1 VVVQTAAASVADEYE
16 EHGQHDLADGFS
28 MAIRRETPRLLAIA
42 HSILDDAGAAED
54 AVQEALLLA
63 WRSWDRLRDPARRQA
78 WLVRICVRQS
88 LRTRRHRLARL
99 RVEAPVETDIAELPA
114 HLTESPVDW
123 PAAWRAFSPGQ
134 RAVLTLHYHHGYTL
148 DECAAAMGCR
158 PGTAR
163 RHLHRA
169 LEKLRREVEA

>member
-1 VVVQTAAASVADEYE
+1 VVVQTAAASVADDFG
-16 EHGQHDLADGFS
+16 EHDGHDLADGFS
-28 MAIRRETPRLLAIA
+28 VAIRRETPRLLAIA

-63 WRSWDRLRDPARRQA
+63 WRSWDRLRDPSRRQA

-99 RVEAPVETDIAELPA
+99 RLEAPVETDIAELPA
-114 HLTESPVDW
+114 HLVESPVDW

-134 RAVLTLHYHHGYTL
+134 RAVLTLHYHHGYSL
-148 DECAAAMGCR
+148 DECATAMGCR
-158 PGTAR
+158 PGTVR

-169 LEKLRREVEA
+169 LEKLRKEVDP